1 MKTRSF
7 ALAIAL
13 MLMTFTIN
21 SALMAQSKDLKYP
34 DNKGKTTVHKIE
46 TKVGDVKQTA
56 GTTTLEKK
64 DMTKRGEKIAKNE
77 SKNNTGKEM
86 NKMKNKVKHHK
97 MVTNK
102 TEKKTKEKIIN

>member
-13 MLMTFTIN
+13 MFMIFTIN

-56 GTTTLEKK
+56 GTVNQKK
-64 DMTKRGEKIAKNE
+64 EITKGGEKIVKNE
-77 SKNNTGKEM
+77 NKINTGKEM
-86 NKMKNKVKHHK
+86 NKMKNEVKHHK

-102 TEKKTKEKIIN
+102 TEKKTTEKIKN

>member
-13 MLMTFTIN
+13 MFMTFTIN
-21 SALMAQSKDLKYP
+21 SALMAQSKDSKYP

-56 GTTTLEKK
+56 GKTTLNKK
-64 DMTKRGEKIAKNE
+64 EITKGGEKIAKIEN
-77 SKNNTGKEM
+77 KNNTGKEM
-86 NKMKNKVKHHK
+86 NKMKNEVKHHK
-97 MVTNK
+97 MITNK
-102 TEKKTKEKIIN
+102 TEKKTTEKIKK